1 MLLAAPCQRSEPQLP
16 TCGQGELGFEELCHE
31 GRPPSSQAAPFLPH
45 PTASQAAP
53 FLPRPP
59 SRLSSE
65 LPFFTVLER
74 ESKVLGC
81 AAVKPLGCNA
91 EGAEVAELSAFCVH
105 PAYRG
110 GGKGDSLLEYLGAF
124 WAGVPGWHGCC

>member
-1 MLLAAPCQRSEPQLP
+1 MAGAQSDMLGVPMLNSRACVVKLRKFLGQATSRKVAAYYPCCMRHFPFCPSTPIP
-16 TCGQGELGFEELCHE
+16 T
-31 GRPPSSQAAPFLPH
+31 P
-45 PTASQAAP
+45 
-53 FLPRPP
+53 
-59 SRLSSE
+59 SE

-110 GGKGDSLLEYLGAF
+110 GGKGDSLLEYLGACR
-124 WAGVPGWHGCC
+124 AVRLGLGL

>member
-1 MLLAAPCQRSEPQLP
+1 MLATRRGACSVLPDLLQRAALLHGAGSV
-16 TCGQGELGFEELCHE
+16 
-31 GRPPSSQAAPFLPH
+31 
-45 PTASQAAP
+45 TAKGP
-53 FLPRPP
+53 LPRRPCP
-59 SRLSSE
+59 APLCSE

-91 EGAEVAELSAFCVH
+91 DGAEVAELSAFCVH

-110 GGKGDSLLEYLGAF
+110 GGKGDSLLEYLGADLGLS
-124 WAGVPGWHGCC
+124 W